1 MRFLG
6 KTTTLADHPELD
18 LIETIYDSL
27 DAGDPAAGLALAR
40 KELGAGEAD
49 DPVLRFLAGVCLL
62 ELDRPAEAVS
72 DLTRGVDLDPEDAEF
87 VATLALAQFRCCRFE
102 DAERTA
108 AKGMELSQPLPDGTY
123 VAALLRERTG
133 EFAEADSLFDQ
144 AADADPERFPRPS
157 RMSSDDFAASVEQA
171 RRHLPVPFRRHLD
184 DEIVLIVDPLP
195 ADELLQE
202 ETPPLDPELL
212 GLFVGIPLT
221 ERDLQSIGAEFP
233 ARIYL
238 FKRNLER
245 FTSSADELAE
255 QIAVTLYHELGHY
268 LGLDEDQLEE
278 LDFG

>member
-6 KTTTLADHPELD
+6 RTTTLDDHPELD
-18 LIETIYDSL
+18 LIETIYDAL
-27 DAGDPAAGLALAR
+27 DAGDPSAALELAR
-40 KELGAGEAD
+40 RELGAGGED
-49 DPVLRFLAGVCLL
+49 DPVLRFLAGVCLV

-72 DLTRGVDLDPEDAEF
+72 DLTRAVELDSDDAEF

-108 AKGMELSQPLPDGTY
+108 AQGVELPQPLPDGIY
-123 VAALLRERTG
+123 VAGLLRERTG
-133 EFAEADSLFDQ
+133 DFEQADAMFDQ

-157 RMSSDDFAASVEQA
+157 RMSSDDFAACVERA
-171 RRHLPVPFRRHLD
+171 RQHLPDPFRGHLD

-202 ETPPLDPELL
+202 ESPPLDPELL
-212 GLFVGIPLT
+212 GLFVGVPLT
-221 ERDLQSIGAEFP
+221 ERDLQSTGGEHP

-245 FTSSADELAE
+245 FTSSTEELAE